1 MDEERKKE
9 IRDGVR
15 KEFRL
20 GRARLF
26 RVEAEN
32 KLRAEIAEDKAHIFA
47 AFKELGSQKELALT
61 QGLGRLLMN
70 FSKLASY
77 RGVLE
82 GYHLF
87 QAGIKL
93 SEDRARYHLVV
104 YLQDHPEATNR
115 ELVEYLDGK
124 NHRLSIL
131 KTNKSDPLWAWL
143 PRSWEEELKN
153 RGIEC
158 RPGAFWDTALENLP
172 DPVMQYLS
180 RAKSTAK
187 QPRVKNALFSWKRI
201 IKEHRKRR
209 KSSPNEE
216 SNPGS

>member
-1 MDEERKKE
+1 MDQEREKE

-32 KLRAEIAEDKAHIFA
+32 KLRAEIADDKAQIFA
-47 AFKELGSQKELALT
+47 AFKELGLQRELALT
-61 QGLGRLLMN
+61 QKLARLLMN

-77 RGVLE
+77 RGVVE

-87 QAGIKL
+87 QAGLKL

-104 YLQDHPEATNR
+104 HLQDHPDATNR

-124 NHRLSIL
+124 NHRLSVL
-131 KTNKSDPLWAWL
+131 KINKSDPLWALL

-153 RGIEC
+153 RGIDC
-158 RPGAFWDTALENLP
+158 RAGAWWDTALEHLP
-172 DPVMQYLS
+172 DLVMPYLS
-180 RAKSTAK
+180 RAKKMAK

-201 IKEHRKRR
+201 IREHEQRR
-209 KSSPNEE
+209 KNSDKGK
-216 SNPGS
+216 SNTNS